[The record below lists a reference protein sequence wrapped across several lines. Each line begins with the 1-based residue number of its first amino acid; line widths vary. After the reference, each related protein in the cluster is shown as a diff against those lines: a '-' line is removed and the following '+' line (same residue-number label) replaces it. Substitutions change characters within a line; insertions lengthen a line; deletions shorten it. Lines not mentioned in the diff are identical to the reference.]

1 MQVKTTN
8 KQKSSVSLMITLI
21 SITAALL
28 TFITVS
34 KTVPGETVTGDYRGN
49 ANAVISRGDDMA
61 SFSSSLT
68 SISNLDGIDMEKTIN
83 TLIAGFRRNT
93 ISNRAAMVLTN
104 PDEVVQITESDSTH
118 SYILTVETDI
128 FEENVTNSNQLCAYM
143 MNTSATEMYDGREIY
158 SVRELTILPENVNSQ
173 RARVI
178 GNVSIKLPSPEQV
191 IILDYRRTSQTEPVT
206 TMAFG
211 TTAVPETTTVSETT
225 TAPVATTLPQTT
237 TTPVTTTPP
246 EATTRPVT
254 TPAHEITT
262 AATVA
267 PTTQPASTTSPVTV
281 PAVRTTASPVTTTAT
296 EQTTT
301 QPEVSPTVQPTTQL
315 TAQPTV
321 QPTATVQSTPDS
333 LAPDS
338 CEETAPVMGERA
350 FYKKR

>member
-1 MQVKTTN
+1 MQEKRTN
-8 KQKSSVSLMITLI
+8 RHKSIVSLMITLT

-34 KTVPGETVTGDYRGN
+34 KSVPGETVTGDYRGN

-83 TLIAGFRRNT
+83 TLIAGFRRDT

-104 PDEVVQITESDSTH
+104 PDEVVQITEADNTH

-128 FEENVTNSNQLCAYM
+128 FEENVTNPNQLCAYM
-143 MNTSATEMYDGREIY
+143 MNTSATEMYDGSEIY
-158 SVRELTILPENVNSQ
+158 SIRELTILPENVNSQ
-173 RARVI
+173 RARAI

-191 IILDYRRTSQTEPVT
+191 IILDYRRISQNEPVT
-206 TMAFG
+206 T
-211 TTAVPETTTVSETT
+211 TASGTTTVPVTT
-225 TAPVATTLPQTT
+225 TAP
-237 TTPVTTTPP
+237 
-246 EATTRPVT
+246 E
-254 TPAHEITT
+254 TT

-267 PTTQPASTTSPVTV
+267 PTTQPAITTSPVTV

-301 QPEVSPTVQPTTQL
+301 QPEVSPTVQPV
-315 TAQPTV
+315 A
-321 QPTATVQSTPDS
+321 QPTATVQSTPDTP
-333 LAPDS
+333 APDNR
-338 CEETAPVMGERA
+338 EETAPVMGERA
-350 FYKKR
+350 FYN

>member
-8 KQKSSVSLMITLI
+8 RHKSAVTLMITLT

-34 KTVPGETVTGDYRGN
+34 KSVPGETVTGDYRDI

-61 SFSSSLT
+61 SFSSSIT

-83 TLIAGFRRNT
+83 TLIAGFRRDT
-93 ISNRAAMVLTN
+93 ISNRATIVLTN
-104 PDEVVQITESDSTH
+104 PDEVVQITEADNTH
-118 SYILTVETDI
+118 SYMLTVETDI

-191 IILDYRRTSQTEPVT
+191 IILDYRRASQTEPVT
-206 TMAFG
+206 T
-211 TTAVPETTTVSETT
+211 
-225 TAPVATTLPQTT
+225 
-237 TTPVTTTPP
+237 
-246 EATTRPVT
+246 
-254 TPAHEITT
+254 
-262 AATVA
+262 AA
-267 PTTQPASTTSPVTV
+267 TSPVTV
-281 PAVRTTASPVTTTAT
+281 PAVRTTASPVPTMPT
-296 EQTTT
+296 EQPTT
-301 QPEVSPTVQPTTQL
+301 QPEVSPTVQPTS
-315 TAQPTV
+315 QPM
-321 QPTATVQSTPDS
+321 ATVQSTPDS
-333 LAPDS
+333 PAPDS

>member
-1 MQVKTTN
+1 MQEKRTN
-8 KQKSSVSLMITLI
+8 RHKSIVSLMITLT
-21 SITAALL
+21 SIIAALL
-28 TFITVS
+28 TFIAVS
-34 KTVPGETVTGDYRGN
+34 KSVPGETVTGDYRGN

-104 PDEVVQITESDSTH
+104 PDEVVQITEADNTH
-118 SYILTVETDI
+118 SYILTVEVDI
-128 FEENVTNSNQLCAYM
+128 FEENVTNPNQLCAYM
-143 MNTSATEMYDGREIY
+143 MNTSATEMYDDREIY

-173 RARVI
+173 RARAI

-191 IILDYRRTSQTEPVT
+191 ILLDYRRASQT
-206 TMAFG
+206 A
-211 TTAVPETTTVSETT
+211 
-225 TAPVATTLPQTT
+225 
-237 TTPVTTTPP
+237 PVTTT
-246 EATTRPVT
+246 ATSVT

-262 AATVA
+262 AATAA
-267 PTTQPASTTSPVTV
+267 PTTQPAFTTSPVTV
-281 PAVRTTASPVTTTAT
+281 PEVRTTASPVTTTAT

-301 QPEVSPTVQPTTQL
+301 QPEVNSTVQPTTQL
-315 TAQPTV
+315 TTRP
-321 QPTATVQSTPDS
+321 TVQSTATTKSTPDLPS
-333 LAPDS
+333 PDS

>member
-34 KTVPGETVTGDYRGN
+34 KSVPGETVTGDYRGN

-68 SISNLDGIDMEKTIN
+68 SISNLDGLDMEKTIN

-93 ISNRAAMVLTN
+93 ISNKAAIVLTN
-104 PDEVVQITESDSTH
+104 PDEVVQITEADNTH
-118 SYILTVETDI
+118 SYLLTVETDI
-128 FEENVTNSNQLCAYM
+128 FEENVTNSNQLCAYI

-173 RARVI
+173 RARAI

-206 TMAFG
+206 T
-211 TTAVPETTTVSETT
+211 TASGTTTVPVTT
-225 TAPVATTLPQTT
+225 TAP
-237 TTPVTTTPP
+237 
-246 EATTRPVT
+246 E
-254 TPAHEITT
+254 TT
-262 AATVA
+262 ATTVA
-267 PTTQPASTTSPVTV
+267 PITQPASTTSPVTV

-301 QPEVSPTVQPTTQL
+301 QPEVNPTVQHTV
-315 TAQPTV
+315 QPMA
-321 QPTATVQSTPDS
+321 QPTATVQSTPDTP
-333 LAPDS
+333 APDS
-338 CEETAPVMGERA
+338 CEETAPVMGERP
-350 FYKKR
+350 FYN

>member
-8 KQKSSVSLMITLI
+8 RHKSAVTLMITLT

-34 KTVPGETVTGDYRGN
+34 KSVPGETVTGDYRDI

-83 TLIAGFRRNT
+83 TLIAGFRRDT
-93 ISNRAAMVLTN
+93 ISNRATIVLTN
-104 PDEVVQITESDSTH
+104 PDEVVQITEADNTH
-118 SYILTVETDI
+118 SYMLTVETDI

-191 IILDYRRTSQTEPVT
+191 IILDYRRASQTEPVT
-206 TMAFG
+206 T
-211 TTAVPETTTVSETT
+211 
-225 TAPVATTLPQTT
+225 
-237 TTPVTTTPP
+237 
-246 EATTRPVT
+246 
-254 TPAHEITT
+254 
-262 AATVA
+262 AA
-267 PTTQPASTTSPVTV
+267 TSPVTV
-281 PAVRTTASPVTTTAT
+281 PAVRTTVSPVPTMPT
-296 EQTTT
+296 EQPTT
-301 QPEVSPTVQPTTQL
+301 QPEVSPTVQPTS
-315 TAQPTV
+315 QPM
-321 QPTATVQSTPDS
+321 ATVQSTPDS
-333 LAPDS
+333 PAPDS